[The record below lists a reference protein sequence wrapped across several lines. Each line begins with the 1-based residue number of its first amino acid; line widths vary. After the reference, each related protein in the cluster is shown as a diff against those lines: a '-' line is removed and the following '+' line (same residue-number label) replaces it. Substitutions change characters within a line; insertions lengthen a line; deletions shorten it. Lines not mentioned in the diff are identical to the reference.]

1 MGICL
6 EKRSPSGALPTA
18 SYIFTHVHAVIRPL
32 FSPDNVRTRT
42 RARGTVRPHFSYD
55 NAHARA
61 SGVHLYHLRHIRA
74 VTERIGSG
82 YGADQ
87 SASLLYD
94 REKSGEG
101 ERRRRLFFAPTTCAH
116 NARAR
121 ERRSTS
127 HFYQRKSVAAHTFF
141 RRLCAHYVCARDID
155 RICVNFFN
163 RQRARVREASRE
175 FPPPFRA
182 HVKQCRERERITG
195 TTRGIIS
202 SRRGKPGLPFLVGY
216 L

>member
-1 MGICL
+1 MFLIFGTSRGRAVPLFSRGFGTFDVNTNRTQIGHNGTEKIMLCSERLHFTKRLGICL
-6 EKRSPSGALPTA
+6 EKEISERCAAYRL
-18 SYIFTHVHAVIRPL
+18 IHIHA
-32 FSPDNVRTRT
+32 
-42 RARGTVRPHFSYD
+42 RARGYKTVVFARQRAHAYTRERDSLTIIFSYD

-94 REKSGEG
+94 RGESGEG

-116 NARAR
+116 YARAR

-127 HFYQRKSVAAHTFF
+127 HFYQRKSVAVHTFF
-141 RRLCAHYVCARDID
+141 RRLCAR
-155 RICVNFFN
+155 
-163 RQRARVREASRE
+163 
-175 FPPPFRA
+175 
-182 HVKQCRERERITG
+182 
-195 TTRGIIS
+195 
-202 SRRGKPGLPFLVGY
+202 
-216 L
+216 

>member
-1 MGICL
+1 MRFLAEENQKKNGTKAQQKCNKNQGLFLFPFFGTSRGSAVPLFSRVFGTFDVNTNRTQIGHNGTEKIVLCSERLHFAKRLGICL
-6 EKRSPSGALPTA
+6 EEEISERCAER
-18 SYIFTHVHAVIRPL
+18 IVHRR
-32 FSPDNVRTRT
+32 FSSDNVRTRT
-42 RARGTVRPHFSYD
+42 HARGTVRPHFSYD

-61 SGVHLYHLRHIRA
+61 SGVHLCHLRHIRA

-94 REKSGEG
+94 RGQSGGG

-116 NARAR
+116 YARAR

-141 RRLCAHYVCARDID
+141 RRLCAR
-155 RICVNFFN
+155 
-163 RQRARVREASRE
+163 
-175 FPPPFRA
+175 
-182 HVKQCRERERITG
+182 
-195 TTRGIIS
+195 
-202 SRRGKPGLPFLVGY
+202 
-216 L
+216 